1 MKKIFIIML
10 GLSLFLPIFV
20 HGEVKT
26 ETEEETKTEVK
37 KNTKNQ
43 NGIKLI
49 ENAKSGIL
57 IDVDSGTII
66 YEKNKEEK
74 LAEASLTKMMV
85 QLLFLENLEEGKFKL
100 TDKVRVS
107 ENAASFGGSQI
118 YLEPNEEMTIED
130 LFKGVCV
137 ASANDATVALA
148 ETIAGSEEAFVKQ
161 MNKKAQKLG
170 LKNTVFINSTGLDAD
185 GHYTTAQDLAILG
198 RELLQ
203 HEKILK
209 FSSIYEDYLRENTD
223 NKFWLVNTNKLIKT
237 YEGADGLKTGHTDN
251 AGYCLAATAK
261 RNKMRLLA
269 IVLGESDNKVRNKE
283 TASLLDYGFNN
294 YKLNVLQ
301 EKGTVIDTVTLD
313 KADREN
319 VDLILKEDAAIFLKK
334 TDKDKKY
341 NTQLKL
347 NKITLPIKKGDIVG
361 KIIIKE
367 KGKTVSEADVTV
379 KNDIN
384 KINII
389 GLYFRNLKELI
400 TGNI

>member
-1 MKKIFIIML
+1 MKKIFIMIL
-10 GLSLFLPIFV
+10 TLSLFSPIFIKAENETNKNV
-20 HGEVKT
+20 ENKGEI
-26 ETEEETKTEVK
+26 
-37 KNTKNQ
+37 N
-43 NGIKLI
+43 LI
-49 ENAKSGIL
+49 ANAKSGIL

-85 QLLFLENLEEGKFKL
+85 QLLFLENLEEGKIKL

-148 ETIAGSEEAFVKQ
+148 ETIAGSEEAFVKM
-161 MNKKAQKLG
+161 MNKKAKKLG
-170 LKNTVFINSTGLDAD
+170 LKNTVFVNSTGLDVE
-185 GHYTTAQDLAILG
+185 GHYTTAKDLSILG

-203 HEKILK
+203 HEKILE
-209 FSSIYEDYLRENTD
+209 FSSIYEDYLREDTD

-283 TASLLDYGFNN
+283 TAALLDYGFNN

-301 EKGTVIDTVTLD
+301 EKGTVVDTVTLD
-313 KADREN
+313 KADKEN
-319 VDLILKEDAAIFLKK
+319 IDLILKEDASIFSKK
-334 TDKDKKY
+334 TEKDKKY
-341 NTQLKL
+341 TTELKL
-347 NKITLPIKKGDIVG
+347 NKIKLPVKKGDIVG
-361 KIIIKE
+361 KIIIKYN
-367 KGKTVSEADVTV
+367 GKEISNADVTV

-384 KINII
+384 KINIF
-389 GLYFRNLKELI
+389 GLYLRNIKELLI
-400 TGNI
+400 GSL